1 MMRMVDYPNIYY
13 QQYMPDLACL
23 YKCTEWSVCLSHL
36 EGCVILVHTRQT
48 ETIGWG
54 PQKKSGVDCT
64 NEWYLGG
71 VFVYILAAILSCVC
85 RNCIKLVRIIE
96 SI

>member
-48 ETIGWG
+48 ETIG
-54 PQKKSGVDCT
+54 
-64 NEWYLGG
+64 
-71 VFVYILAAILSCVC
+71 
-85 RNCIKLVRIIE
+85 
-96 SI
+96 

>member
-36 EGCVILVHTRQT
+36 EGCFMLVHTRQT
-48 ETIGWG
+48 ETIG
-54 PQKKSGVDCT
+54 
-64 NEWYLGG
+64 
-71 VFVYILAAILSCVC
+71 
-85 RNCIKLVRIIE
+85 
-96 SI
+96 